1 MGASTRPD
9 GVRRP
14 PRQRRAL
21 RATRTRP
28 DLPIDGSHGGGLWN
42 RAMLRALGSPL
53 APLLGG
59 FTAVRYTT
67 GSTVVVLPVQLARHD
82 DGVDIAA
89 AHASLKRWWR
99 HFRSAAPAELWV
111 DGGWEHVELRV
122 LAGDDARAASR
133 RYVARF
139 PSARRSFAPAG
150 AADPDIRMLRADVAL
165 PQPGRPRRTGRP
177 RR

>member
-9 GVRRP
+9 DVRRP
-14 PRQRRAL
+14 RRQRRAL
-21 RATRTRP
+21 MSTKTRP
-28 DLPIDGSHGGGLWN
+28 DLPIDSSHGGRLWN

-89 AHASLKRWWR
+89 AHASRKRWWR
-99 HFRSAAPAELWV
+99 HFRSAAPAEVWI
-111 DGGWEHVELRV
+111 DGRWEPVKLRV
-122 LAGDDARAASR
+122 LAGDEARASSR
-133 RYVARF
+133 RYLARF
-139 PSARRSFAPAG
+139 PSARRSFAPTNG
-150 AADPDIRMLRADVAL
+150 ADADIRMLRADVDL
-165 PQPGRPRRTGRP
+165 RSRSRRAASL
-177 RR
+177 